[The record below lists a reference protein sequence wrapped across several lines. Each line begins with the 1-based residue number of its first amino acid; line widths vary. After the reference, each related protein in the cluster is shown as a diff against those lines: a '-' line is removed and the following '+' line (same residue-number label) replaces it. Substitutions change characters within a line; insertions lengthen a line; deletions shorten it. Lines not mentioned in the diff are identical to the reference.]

1 MGGKGVEGSVS
12 ALLEDV
18 LDVEGVG
25 AVGVDVLEAGGAD
38 VSQVVLF
45 YVVAFVAVGCY
56 GVP

>member
-1 MGGKGVEGSVS
+1 MS

-56 GVP
+56 GVPC